1 MNFEGT
7 LREAAISHSAS
18 NSGMIALTNR
28 KAIVALRERFCSD
41 PEKVDLSYLRPVIA
55 RSWRRSILCDV
66 RPDSQLR
73 CRVIEPA
80 PDQAFLQIADPVVT
94 RLQQLCE
101 DVGGLVCLTDA
112 AGTIWRTA
120 GSREVMSWADR
131 LFPVSGGSMSEDVV
145 GTNSEGTAIE
155 EGAAVQVW
163 GPEHFHESLS
173 GIYCTSVPIR
183 DPIRRNIR
191 GVISLT
197 LPESIALTV
206 DSRSILMTVQ
216 SAAAEITQQILANA
230 ALPEQALLT
239 EYLRE
244 TRKRGTDAVVAI
256 GGDMTI
262 ASKEAK
268 RILSEAD
275 YAVLSAYSKETEHFC
290 QPAEHRFRCS
300 SGKLLQLQIRP
311 VFFGDAVRG
320 TTIRIREGREPTTNL
335 MAACPTGDA
344 TFPRLHG
351 KNLQFRLALQQLVTA
366 AAHKLCV
373 HIIGEAGVGKI
384 EAAKAYADILARR
397 EDIRS
402 FTGVRDD
409 DLQQVYAALATPPA
423 RVCHVFC
430 HVDRAHPEALTA
442 LQTLWP
448 RQAGAVL
455 ALTSASITDDM
466 MPLLNHLECV
476 EVKMPALNV
485 RRDDIPG
492 LVNLFI
498 QECNPAGSATAKL
511 LDLLSSSELPGNVGQ
526 LRDIIRTAVSNASGN
541 RIDVKD
547 LSEFHKKSLMRNRLS
562 RLQQAEL
569 KLIREAILEA
579 DGNRA
584 KAAKLLRIGRST
596 LYRKIDSYTVRGFDV

>member
-1 MNFEGT
+1 MNFGRIS
-7 LREAAISHSAS
+7 REAAVSHSAS

-28 KAIVALRERFCSD
+28 RAIVALRERFCSD
-41 PEKVDLSYLRPVIA
+41 PEKVDLSSLRPVIA

-80 PDQAFLQIADPVVT
+80 LDQGFLQIANPVVT

-101 DVGGLVCLTDA
+101 DVGGFVCLTDA

-120 GSREVMSWADR
+120 GSRQVMSWADK

-155 EGAAVQVW
+155 EGTAVQVW

-191 GVISLT
+191 GVVSLT

-206 DSRSILMTVQ
+206 DSRAILVTVQ

-239 EYLRE
+239 QYLRE
-244 TRKRGTDAVVAI
+244 IRKRGTDAVVAI

-268 RILSEAD
+268 RILSESD
-275 YAVLSAYSKETEHFC
+275 YAVLSSYSKEAEHFC
-290 QPAEHRFRCS
+290 QTAEHKFRCA

-320 TTIRIREGREPTTNL
+320 TTIRISEGREPKINL
-335 MAACPTGDA
+335 VA
-344 TFPRLHG
+344 TSPSGNIAFSRLHG
-351 KNLQFRLALQQLVTA
+351 RNLQFRLALQQLATA
-366 AAHKLCV
+366 AAHKLSV
-373 HIIGEAGVGKI
+373 HIIGEAGVGKT
-384 EAAKAYADILARR
+384 EAAKAYAEAL
-397 EDIRS
+397 ELEVEVSS
-402 FTGVRDD
+402 FTGTRDE
-409 DLQQVYAALATPPA
+409 DLEQIRRAFGTSPA
-423 RVCHVFC
+423 QVCHIFC
-430 HVDRAHPEALTA
+430 HVDQAHPEALTA
-442 LQTLWP
+442 LQTLWT
-448 RQAGAVL
+448 RQAGRALV
-455 ALTSASITDDM
+455 LTSASITDNM
-466 MPLLNHLECV
+466 MSLLNHLECV
-476 EVKMPALNV
+476 EVKIPALNV
-485 RRDDIPG
+485 RRDDIPD
-492 LVNLFI
+492 LVNFFVL
-498 QECNPAGSATAKL
+498 ECNPAGSATAKL
-511 LDLLSSSELPGNVGQ
+511 VDLLSSSELTGNIGQ
-526 LRDIIRTAVSNASGN
+526 LRDIIRTAVSNAGGN

-547 LSEFHKKSLMRNRLS
+547 LSEFHKKGLMRNRLS

-579 DGNRA
+579 GGNRA

-596 LYRKIDSYTVRGFDV
+596 LYRKIDSYTARGFDV

>member
-1 MNFEGT
+1 MNLSNILPPT
-7 LREAAISHSAS
+7 AIVHSAS
-18 NSGMIALTNR
+18 SSGMISLTNR
-28 KAIVALRERFCSD
+28 KAIENLRERFYSD
-41 PEKVDLSYLRPVIA
+41 PEKVDLSSLRPVIA
-55 RSWRRSILCDV
+55 RSWRRSALCDV

-80 PDQAFLQIADPVVT
+80 LDDSFLRIADPVVT
-94 RLQQLCE
+94 RLQQMCE
-101 DVGGLVCLTDA
+101 NVGGMVCLADA

-120 GSREVMSWADR
+120 GAREVMSWAGR

-163 GPEHFHESLS
+163 GPEHFHEALS
-173 GIYCTSVPIR
+173 SIYCTSVPVR

-191 GVISLT
+191 GVVSLT
-197 LPESIALTV
+197 LPESVALTV
-206 DSRSILMTVQ
+206 DSRAILMIVQ

-268 RILSEAD
+268 CLLNESD

-290 QPAEHRFRCS
+290 QPTEHKFRCA
-300 SGKLLQLQIRP
+300 SGKLLELQLRP
-311 VFFGDAVRG
+311 VFFGDAVKG
-320 TTIRIREGREPTTNL
+320 TTIRIREDKKSEAKLSSTTSTGE
-335 MAACPTGDA
+335 AA
-344 TFPRLHG
+344 FPRLRG
-351 KNLQFRLALQQLVTA
+351 RNLQFRQSLQQLSTA
-366 AAHKLCV
+366 AEHKLSV
-373 HIIGEAGVGKI
+373 HIIGEAGVGKA
-384 EAAKAYADILARR
+384 EAARAYAETLGLEPRLYVF
-397 EDIRS
+397 S
-402 FTGVRDD
+402 GVRDQ
-409 DLQQVYAALATPPA
+409 DLKLVRCAFAYLAAK
-423 RVCHVFC
+423 VFHIFS
-430 HVDRAHPEALTA
+430 HVDQAHPEALTA
-442 LQTLWP
+442 LKTLWP
-448 RQAGAVL
+448 RRAGAVL
-455 ALTSASITDDM
+455 ALTSESITDEM
-466 MPLLNHLECV
+466 MSLLKHLGCV
-476 EVKMPALNV
+476 EVKLPPLNI
-485 RRDDIPG
+485 RRDDIPE
-492 LVNLFI
+492 LVSFFV
-498 QECNPAGSATAKL
+498 QECNPAASPTAKL
-511 LDLLSSSELPGNVGQ
+511 LDLLSSSELDGNIAQ
-526 LRDIIRTAVSNASGN
+526 LRDIVHAAVGNASGN

-547 LSEFHKKSLMRNRLS
+547 LSEYHKKGLTRNRLS

-596 LYRKIDSYTVRGFDV
+596 LYRKIDSYTVRGFDL